1 MKNYRSNYK
10 AAGWRGEPSETG
22 TVMSDYS
29 LKERMPAMGQKGEKS
44 TERTRP
50 ARIKKPNAE
59 TLAAIEE
66 LEAGK
71 GEKAASVAEMMA
83 KLNADD

>member
-1 MKNYRSNYK
+1 
-10 AAGWRGEPSETG
+10 
-22 TVMSDYS
+22 MSDYS